1 MKKLVVIHTTPA
13 TLGSIGALVGE
24 LFPGCQVSN
33 LLDDSILPEINREGC
48 ITPGVRA
55 RLYTLLELAQ
65 TIRPDAILCACSSI
79 GGVMEEGATF
89 CTVPVLRIDGP
100 MAENAVRESEN
111 IAVLATLSS
120 TLDPT
125 CDLLRRK
132 AAAMGKEVCLCGDV
146 IAGAGAL
153 LSAGKAEEYDRLVAD
168 AILTKLQTNAV
179 VLLAQASMARCM
191 HLIPEELRGRVFTS
205 PRTGVAQLCN
215 YGS

>member
-24 LFPGCQVSN
+24 LLPGCQVSN
-33 LLDDSILPEINREGC
+33 LLDDSILPEINREGG

-55 RLYTLLELAQ
+55 RLYPLLELAQ

-132 AAAMGKEVCLCGDV
+132 AAAMGKEVCLCGGV

>member
-13 TLGSIGALVGE
+13 TLGSLGVLVGE
-24 LFPGCQVSN
+24 LLPGCQVSN

-111 IAVLATLSS
+111 IAILATLSS

-132 AAAMGKEVCLCGDV
+132 AADIGKEVCLCGDV
-146 IAGAGAL
+146 IAGAGTL
-153 LSAGKAEEYDRLVAD
+153 LSAGRAEAYDRLVAD

-215 YGS
+215 Y

>member
-13 TLGSIGALVGE
+13 TLGSLGVLVGE
-24 LFPGCQVSN
+24 LLPGCQVSN

-111 IAVLATLSS
+111 IAILATLSS

-132 AAAMGKEVCLCGDV
+132 AADIGKEVCLCGDV
-146 IAGAGAL
+146 IAGAGTL
-153 LSAGKAEEYDRLVAD
+153 LSAGRVEAYDRLVAD

-215 YGS
+215 Y

>member
-1 MKKLVVIHTTPA
+1 
-13 TLGSIGALVGE
+13 
-24 LFPGCQVSN
+24 
-33 LLDDSILPEINREGC
+33 
-48 ITPGVRA
+48 
-55 RLYTLLELAQ
+55 
-65 TIRPDAILCACSSI
+65 
-79 GGVMEEGATF
+79 MEEGATF

-100 MAENAVRESEN
+100 MAENAVGESEN

-132 AAAMGKEVCLCGDV
+132 AAAMGKEVRLCGDV

-168 AILTKLQTNAV
+168 AILTKLQTNSV

-191 HLIPEELRGRVFTS
+191 HLIPGELRERVFTS
-205 PRTGVAQLCN
+205 PRTGVAQLRN
-215 YGS
+215 Y